1 MERGLLN
8 AIAKRAGIWCPAR
21 SLLPFAMTKPSNA
34 PGTRKVR
41 RATLGSKRAPGWQWQ
56 DAGRRV
62 RRADVRELK
71 RGPDDPTLSGVG
83 GLVDFNAFVQRERL
97 GRRLAR
103 DFGHLKTGKQ
113 VVYPMHTQ
121 MQLLIDA
128 AVVGARRVFDF
139 EWLATDPIF
148 EHLAGGAVP
157 SIDTLYDDLRR
168 FGPEELEGLEAL
180 MAEQGL
186 QLLRDGRLDR
196 VTIDIDT
203 TVMPLFGH
211 QEGALPGS
219 NPRYHGRPSH
229 HPILARIAETD
240 TVFGA
245 RLRPGDTGL
254 GETDVEDV
262 EQWLDRAREAA
273 GPKALIT
280 VRIDAGGD
288 CAALLGA
295 IHGRRAL
302 FVVKAKQT
310 PNLLGAA
317 MQQTDWHTV
326 DIDAD
331 GKPSRQAAQL
341 DFQREDWPPGYRVI
355 AIRTNER
362 DSGRQV
368 FLWDGLDL
376 SVQFFVTN
384 DMFSDI
390 DELARIYDHR
400 AGVEPLIGELKNGFA
415 IGKASSADFCAN
427 EAAFLLKL
435 LAYNLM
441 RRWTAATFPSLAV
454 WRSSWIRRFAL
465 LLPARLLRS
474 GGRWIIRRA
483 PRPML
488 N

>member
-1 MERGLLN
+1 
-8 AIAKRAGIWCPAR
+8 
-21 SLLPFAMTKPSNA
+21 MTKPTNA

-41 RATLGSKRAPGWQWQ
+41 RATLGSKRAPGWDWQ
-56 DAGRRV
+56 DTGRRV

-71 RGPDDPTLSGVG
+71 RGPDDPALSGVG
-83 GLVDFNAFVQRERL
+83 GLVDFNAFVQRERF

-128 AVVGARRVFDF
+128 SVVGARRVFDF

-180 MAEQGL
+180 MAEHGL
-186 QLLRDGRLDR
+186 KLLRECRLER

-203 TVMPLFGH
+203 TVMPLFGQ

-254 GETDVEDV
+254 GETEVEDV

-273 GPKALIT
+273 GPKALMT

-295 IHGRRAL
+295 IHGRKAL

-317 MQQTDWHTV
+317 MQQAHWRTV
-326 DIDAD
+326 DVDAD
-331 GKPSRQAAQL
+331 GKPSRQAAEL
-341 DFQREDWPPGYRVI
+341 DFQREDWPPGCYRVI

-400 AGVEPLIGELKNGFA
+400 AGVEPLIGELKNGFG

-441 RRWTAATFPSLAV
+441 RRWTAAAFPALTA
-454 WRSSWIRRFAL
+454 WRSCWIRRFAL
-465 LLPARLLRS
+465 LVPARLLRS

>member
-1 MERGLLN
+1 M
-8 AIAKRAGIWCPAR
+8 
-21 SLLPFAMTKPSNA
+21 
-34 PGTRKVR
+34 
-41 RATLGSKRAPGWQWQ
+41 
-56 DAGRRV
+56 
-62 RRADVRELK
+62 K
-71 RGPDDPTLSGVG
+71 RGPDDPALSGLG
-83 GLVDFNAFVQRERL
+83 GLVDFNAFVQGEGL

-186 QLLRDGRLDR
+186 RLLRDRRLER
-196 VTIDIDT
+196 VIVDIDT

-262 EQWLDRAREAA
+262 EQWLDRVREAA

-295 IHGRRAL
+295 IHGRKAL

-326 DIDAD
+326 DVDAD
-331 GKPSRQAAQL
+331 GKPSRQAAEL
-341 DFQREDWPPGYRVI
+341 DFQREDWPPGCYRVI

-376 SVQFFVTN
+376 SVQFFITN

-415 IGKASSADFCAN
+415 IGKASSADFNAN
-427 EAAFLLKL
+427 EAAFLIKL

-441 RRWTAATFPSLAV
+441 HRWTAAQFPALAA
-454 WRSSWIRRFAL
+454 WRSGWIRRLAVL
-465 LLPARLLRS
+465 IPARLLRS

>member
-1 MERGLLN
+1 
-8 AIAKRAGIWCPAR
+8 
-21 SLLPFAMTKPSNA
+21 MTKTPNA
-34 PGTRKVR
+34 PGTQKVR
-41 RATLGSKRAPGWQWQ
+41 RATLGSKRAPGWEWQ
-56 DAGRRV
+56 EAGRRV

-71 RGPDDPTLSGVG
+71 RGPDDPALSGVG

-97 GRRLAR
+97 GRQLAR
-103 DFGHLKTGKQ
+103 DFGHLKDGRQ

-121 MQLLIDA
+121 IQLLIDA

-157 SIDTLYDDLRR
+157 SVDTLYDDLRR
-168 FGPEELEGLEAL
+168 FGPEELESLEAL
-180 MAEQGL
+180 VAEQGL
-186 QLLRDGRLDR
+186 RLLRERRLQR
-196 VTIDIDT
+196 LTVDIDT

-211 QEGALPGS
+211 QEGAVPGS

-245 RLRPGDTGL
+245 RLRPGDTAL

-295 IHGRRAL
+295 IHGRKAF

-310 PNLLGAA
+310 PNLLAAA
-317 MQQTDWHTV
+317 MQINHWHTV

-331 GKPSRQAAQL
+331 GKPSRQAAQI
-341 DFQREDWPPGYRVI
+341 DFQREDWPSGCYRVI

-384 DMFSDI
+384 DLFSDI
-390 DELARIYDHR
+390 DELARVYDHR
-400 AGVEPLIGELKNGFA
+400 AGIEPLIGELKNGFA
-415 IGKASSADFCAN
+415 IGKASSADFNAN
-427 EAAFLLKL
+427 EAAFLIKL

-441 RRWTAATFPSLAV
+441 RRWTTAQYPALTS
-454 WRSSWIRRFAL
+454 WRSSWIRRLAVL
-465 LLPARLLRS
+465 IPARLLRS

>member
-1 MERGLLN
+1 
-8 AIAKRAGIWCPAR
+8 
-21 SLLPFAMTKPSNA
+21 
-34 PGTRKVR
+34 
-41 RATLGSKRAPGWQWQ
+41 
-56 DAGRRV
+56 
-62 RRADVRELK
+62 
-71 RGPDDPTLSGVG
+71 VG
-83 GLVDFNAFVQRERL
+83 GLFDYTPFVPRVRL
-97 GRRLAR
+97 GRGLAR

-186 QLLRDGRLDR
+186 QLLRDGRFDR
-196 VTIDIDT
+196 VTVDIDT

-415 IGKASSADFCAN
+415 IGKSSSADFCAN

>member
-1 MERGLLN
+1 
-8 AIAKRAGIWCPAR
+8 
-21 SLLPFAMTKPSNA
+21 MTTTPNA
-34 PGTRKVR
+34 PGTQKVR
-41 RATLGSKRAPGWQWQ
+41 RATLGSKRAPGWEWQ
-56 DAGRRV
+56 ESGRRV
-62 RRADVRELK
+62 RRADVRDLK
-71 RGPDDPTLSGVG
+71 RGPDDPSLSGIG
-83 GLVDFNAFVQRERL
+83 GLVDFNAFIQRDGL

-113 VVYPMHTQ
+113 VVYPMHAQ

-128 AVVGARRVFDF
+128 AVVGARRVFEF

-157 SIDTLYDDLRR
+157 SVDTLYDDLRR
-168 FGPEELEGLEAL
+168 FGPEELESLEAL
-180 MAEQGL
+180 LAEQGL
-186 QLLRDGRLDR
+186 QLLRERQLER
-196 VTIDIDT
+196 VTVDIDT
-203 TVMPLFGH
+203 TVTPLFGH
-211 QEGALPGS
+211 QEGAVPGS

-245 RLRPGDTGL
+245 RLRPGDTAL
-254 GETDVEDV
+254 GEADVEDV
-262 EQWLDRAREAA
+262 QQWLDRARQAA
-273 GPKALIT
+273 GSKALIT

-295 IHGRRAL
+295 IHQRKAF

-310 PNLLGAA
+310 ANLLGAA
-317 MQQTDWHTV
+317 MQVKHWHTV
-326 DIDAD
+326 DLDAD
-331 GKPSRQAAQL
+331 GKPSRQAALL
-341 DFQREDWPPGYRVI
+341 DFQREDWPPGCYRVI

-384 DMFSDI
+384 DTFSDI
-390 DELARIYDHR
+390 DDLARSYDPR
-400 AGVEPLIGELKNGFA
+400 AGIEPLIGELKNGFG
-415 IGKASSADFCAN
+415 IGKASSTDFNAN

-441 RRWTAATFPSLAV
+441 RRWTAAEFPALAA
-454 WRSSWIRRFAL
+454 WRSSWIRRLAL
-465 LLPARLLRS
+465 FIPARLLRS

>member
-1 MERGLLN
+1 M
-8 AIAKRAGIWCPAR
+8 
-21 SLLPFAMTKPSNA
+21 
-34 PGTRKVR
+34 
-41 RATLGSKRAPGWQWQ
+41 
-56 DAGRRV
+56 
-62 RRADVRELK
+62 K
-71 RGPDDPTLSGVG
+71 RGPDDPALSGVG

-97 GRRLAR
+97 GRRLSR

-168 FGPEELEGLEAL
+168 FGPEELESLEAL
-180 MAEQGL
+180 VAEQGL
-186 QLLRDGRLDR
+186 SPLRERRLER
-196 VTIDIDT
+196 LTVDIDT

-211 QEGALPGS
+211 QEGAVPGS

-245 RLRPGDTGL
+245 RLRPGDTAL

-295 IHGRRAL
+295 IHGRKAF

-310 PNLLGAA
+310 PNLLGSA
-317 MQQTDWHTV
+317 MQENRWHTV
-326 DIDAD
+326 DVDAD
-331 GKPSRQAAQL
+331 GKPSRQAAQM
-341 DFQREDWPPGYRVI
+341 DFQREDWPSGCYRVI

-384 DMFSDI
+384 DLFSDI
-390 DELARIYDHR
+390 DDLARTYDHR
-400 AGVEPLIGELKNGFA
+400 AGVEPLIGELKNGFG
-415 IGKASSADFCAN
+415 IGKASSADFNAN
-427 EAAFLLKL
+427 EAAFLIKL

-441 RRWTAATFPSLAV
+441 RRWTAVQFPALTT
-454 WRSSWIRRFAL
+454 WRSSWIRRLAIL
-465 LLPARLLRS
+465 VPARLLRS
-474 GGRWIIRRA
+474 GGRWLIRRA

>member
-1 MERGLLN
+1 LL
-8 AIAKRAGIWCPAR
+8 ISFVKTETTG
-21 SLLPFAMTKPSNA
+21 A

-41 RATLGSKRAPGWQWQ
+41 RATLGSKRAPGWEWQ

-97 GRRLAR
+97 GRRLAH
-103 DFGHLKTGKQ
+103 DFGHLKAGKQ

-168 FGPEELEGLEAL
+168 FGPEELEDLESL

-186 QLLRDGRLDR
+186 ELLRERRLER
-196 VTIDIDT
+196 LTIDIDT

-240 TVFGA
+240 TVLGA
-245 RLRPGDTGL
+245 RLRPGDTAL
-254 GETDVEDV
+254 GETDAEDV

-273 GPKALIT
+273 GNKALIM

-288 CAALLGA
+288 CTALLGA
-295 IHGRRAL
+295 IHERKAL

-317 MQQTDWHTV
+317 MQQTRWRTV
-326 DIDAD
+326 DVDAD
-331 GKPSRQAAQL
+331 EKPSRQAAEL
-341 DFQREDWPPGYRVI
+341 DFQREDWPPGCYRVI

-400 AGVEPLIGELKNGFA
+400 AGVEPLIGELKNGFG
-415 IGKASSADFCAN
+415 IGKASSPDFDAN
-427 EAAFLLKL
+427 EAAFLIKL
-435 LAYNLM
+435 LAYNLL
-441 RRWTAATFPSLAV
+441 RRWTTAAFPALAI
-454 WRSSWIRRFAL
+454 WRSSWIRRFAIL
-465 LLPARLLRS
+465 VPARLLRS
-474 GGRWIIRRA
+474 GGRWTIRRA